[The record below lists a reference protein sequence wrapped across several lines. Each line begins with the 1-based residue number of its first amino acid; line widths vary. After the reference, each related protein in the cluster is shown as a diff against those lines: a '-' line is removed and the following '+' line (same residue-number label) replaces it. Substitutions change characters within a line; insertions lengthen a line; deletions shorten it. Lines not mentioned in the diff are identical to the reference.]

1 VGWPFFLPGLLVG
14 TSQGYN
20 AHMAQPN
27 QALEAVAQPP
37 DKDDAYERLAK
48 SIMRKRAT
56 DQMVTAI
63 KRDIALLSKTSDM
76 ARRSVKV
83 LDYMRGYVKAV
94 DEELAAAQDEYESAI
109 YAARVQHD
117 QVFKKERKSSLAR
130 IRRNP
135 HPAEPTQ

>member
-1 VGWPFFLPGLLVG
+1 MPFFLPRLLVG

-20 AHMAQPN
+20 VRMAQPN

-37 DKDDAYERLAK
+37 DRDDAYARMAK
-48 SIMRKRAT
+48 AILRRRAVE
-56 DQMVTAI
+56 QLVAAI
-63 KRDIALLSKTSDM
+63 KRDLTSQPKTSTI

-83 LDYMRGYVKAV
+83 LDYMRGYIQAV
-94 DEELAAAQDEYESAI
+94 DEELTSAVEEYETAI

-130 IRRNP
+130 VRRNP